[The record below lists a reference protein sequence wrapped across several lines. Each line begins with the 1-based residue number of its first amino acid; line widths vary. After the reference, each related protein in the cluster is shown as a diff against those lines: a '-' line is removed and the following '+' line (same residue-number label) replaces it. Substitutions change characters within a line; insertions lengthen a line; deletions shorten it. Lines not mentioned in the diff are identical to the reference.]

1 MPKLQL
7 VKHQAKPLTSRHQS
21 PSSLSN
27 RDLIAY
33 LNKNVGGPIKGM
45 YARVHAEIAYIVE
58 GRKRWGRKTQGRRV
72 KVPGESTWT
81 ELVESWGTSLR
92 TMQRWIAEAEGRGPA
107 KHLRDKYDS
116 ADIRHLELI
125 ALAAQQLAEDN
136 PDDPAFDPIRKAI
149 KEKPSGMFI
158 REGRQPIEENKWY
171 EGNKND
177 GKHYWLTPK
186 KRWQEIQQQIPG
198 IVDVLPYPRKKG
210 YDALQV
216 PWHKRNYAN
225 IPFGTTIDPITGK
238 KVGPTAWARKGIAEQ
253 KKGNSTL
260 YPFPVDW
267 FLFLLI
273 KAGAKIIPYGPV
285 QWEATEDGSS
295 APSGRNIVYLWL
307 PGDDPVERA
316 LDVTGLARSSS

>member
-1 MPKLQL
+1 VPKLQL

-116 ADIRHLELI
+116 ADIRHLELV
-125 ALAAQQLAEDN
+125 AKAAQQLAEDN
-136 PDDPAFDPIRKAI
+136 PDDPAFEPIRKAI
-149 KEKPSGMFI
+149 KEKPSGFFI
-158 REGRQPIEENKWY
+158 REGRVDVLHNKYY
-171 EGNKND
+171 EGNKAD
-177 GKHYWLTPK
+177 GKHYILTPADYWSDVQ
-186 KRWQEIQQQIPG
+186 RRYPG
-198 IVDVLPYPRKKG
+198 IVDVLPYPRPEG
-210 YDALQV
+210 YDALTA
-216 PWHKRNYAN
+216 PWPKMGYAN
-225 IPFGTTIDPITGK
+225 IPFGTTVDPVTGK
-238 KVGPTAWARKGIAEQ
+238 KGSIAE
-253 KKGNSTL
+253 
-260 YPFPVDW
+260 FV
-267 FLFLLI
+267 
-273 KAGAKIIPYGPV
+273 
-285 QWEATEDGSS
+285 
-295 APSGRNIVYLWL
+295 GR
-307 PGDDPVERA
+307 
-316 LDVTGLARSSS
+316 